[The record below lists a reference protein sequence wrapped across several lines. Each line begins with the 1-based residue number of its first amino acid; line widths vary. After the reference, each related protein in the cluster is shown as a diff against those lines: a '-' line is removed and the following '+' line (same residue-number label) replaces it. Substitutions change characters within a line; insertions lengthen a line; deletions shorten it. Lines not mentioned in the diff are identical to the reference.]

1 MQQQTFPRWVDVL
14 FSRLHVRYGAAWLAK
29 WEGIDVDAV
38 KADWHEQL
46 ATIFERNPQAIAYG
60 LQNLPTGYPPN
71 SDQFARL
78 CTQQPPPV
86 HQSLPAPEAKP
97 NPAFA
102 AEVIR
107 RIEEARK
114 ADPEYGLSLG
124 EICARRL
131 EAKIARGEKLS
142 YPQRFQLDA
151 IRRTAGISDS
161 TPEERQRVQDAK
173 DAIQKRVNEY
183 AAKHGIKA

>member
-1 MQQQTFPRWVDVL
+1 MQNQQFAPWVERL
-14 FSRLHVRYGAAWLAK
+14 FGRLLVRYGDSWTRK
-29 WEGIDVDAV
+29 WEGIPMDAV
-38 KADWHEQL
+38 KDDWAEQL
-46 ATIFERNPQAIAYG
+46 AGIFERNPQAVAYA
-60 LQNLPTGYPPN
+60 LENLPEFPPN
-71 SDQFARL
+71 ADQFVRL
-78 CTQQPPPV
+78 CTQQPSPV
-86 HQSLPAPEAKP
+86 HQALPAPEAKP

-107 RIEEARK
+107 RIEESRK

-142 YPQRFQLDA
+142 YPQRFQLEA

>member
-1 MQQQTFPRWVDVL
+1 MQQPTFPRWVDVL

-29 WEGIDVDAV
+29 WDGIDADAV

-46 ATIFERNPQAIAYG
+46 ATIFERNPKAIAYA
-60 LQNLPTGYPPN
+60 LQNLPTGFPPN

-86 HQSLPAPEAKP
+86 HHALPAPETKP
-97 NPAFA
+97 DPAFA

-107 RIEEARK
+107 RIEASRR
-114 ADPEYGLSLG
+114 ADPEFGLSMG

-142 YPQRFQLDA
+142 YPQRFQLEA
-151 IRRTAGISDS
+151 IRRTAGISDN
-161 TPEERQRVQDAK
+161 TPEEMQRVQDAK
-173 DAIQKRVNEY
+173 IAIQRRVDAY
-183 AAKHGIKA
+183 AAEHGIKG